1 MYAVQWLRFYFNE
14 ESIMMKSNRG
24 FLKKNQPQLL
34 ITHYSLLIIAA
45 LLLTACGYKPSSHTI
60 KNIFSDTVYVEV
72 VVDRVEPENA
82 SFLKD
87 ELNRI
92 VYTRFKG
99 RVVPKAQAQSQLRV
113 SYQGSTFTP
122 LSYADG
128 YVTRYRANIRVKFD
142 MVTKQGKIT
151 KKINTVYESDI
162 QASSLYSSALRT
174 EAIRKGLEKALD
186 EFLAYVS
193 AKGMVSSEQV
203 AGSK

>member
-1 MYAVQWLRFYFNE
+1 MR
-14 ESIMMKSNRG
+14 
-24 FLKKNQPQLL
+24 KKLFT
-34 ITHYSLLIIAA
+34 IHYSLFILIA
-45 LLLTACGYKPSSHTI
+45 LLLVSCGYKPSSHAI
-60 KNIFSDTVYVEV
+60 QNVFSDTVYVEV
-72 VVDRVEPENA
+72 VVDRAEPENA
-82 SFLKD
+82 PFVKD
-87 ELNRI
+87 ELNRM

-99 RVVPKAQAQSQLRV
+99 RVVPKSQAQSQLRV
-113 SYQGSTFTP
+113 SYEGSTFTP
-122 LSYADG
+122 LTYEEG

-193 AKGMVSSEQV
+193 AKGLVSSEQE
-203 AGSK
+203 AASK